1 MPPISLSCQSV
12 QIFCPFLYWV
22 ICFHIIELK
31 CSLCLLD
38 LKPYKIG
45 DLHPDLTC
53 LFILLTVVFKKKK
66 KENIFNFTKSNL
78 SFFSQ
83 IAFNMEMQGHIDFL
97 LFSF

>member
-1 MPPISLSCQSV
+1 MPLISLSCQSV

-45 DLHPDLTC
+45 DLHTDLTC
-53 LFILLTVVFKKKK
+53 LFILLTVVFKKKRK
-66 KENIFNFTKSNL
+66 KIFLILQSPIYH
-78 SFFSQ
+78 FFSQ